1 MGNFIDL
8 TGKKFNR
15 WLVLKRV
22 SNDKHNLTQWLCRCD
37 CGTERIVLGNSLRNG
52 RSKSCGCYNREI
64 HKEMKPHKV
73 HGLTHTRIYNIWV
86 GMKQRCYNPKASRYY
101 THGARGIKV
110 YGRWRKSVKAF
121 YNYVSK
127 LPHFGEKGYTL
138 NRIDNDG
145 NYEPGNVEWSDD
157 VTQANNKRNNRLV
170 SYNGETKTMA
180 QWARELGIN
189 YKILNQRINRD
200 GLTFEQAVK

>member
-1 MGNFIDL
+1 MGKFIDL

-52 RSKSCGCYNREI
+52 RSQSCGCYNREI
-64 HKEMKPHKV
+64 LKNNQSHKI
-73 HGLTHTRIYNIWV
+73 HGLHHTRIYNIWNN
-86 GMKQRCYNPKASRYY
+86 MKQRCYNPKASRYY

-180 QWARELGIN
+180 QWARELEIN

-200 GLTFEQAVK
+200 GLTFEQAIK